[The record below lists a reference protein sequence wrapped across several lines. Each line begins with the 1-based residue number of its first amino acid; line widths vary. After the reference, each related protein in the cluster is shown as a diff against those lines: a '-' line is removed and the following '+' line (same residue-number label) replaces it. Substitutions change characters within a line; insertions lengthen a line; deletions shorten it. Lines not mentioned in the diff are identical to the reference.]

1 MGHRLGIDIGATKT
15 KLILLDPK
23 GQMLA
28 KEQILTESIGSVAPI
43 ADRAG
48 AELEE
53 LLAKHRL
60 KRSQLEGCGIGVAG
74 QLDPETG
81 VIDDSPNLQWFGVQ
95 FKRPMEKAL
104 GLRIRMANDV
114 NAAAWGE
121 YVYGSNRRCP
131 NLAAVFVGS
140 GIGGGFV
147 MNGALVEGASGTA
160 AEVGHAIFREN
171 GLRCDC
177 HRLGCHEAYAG
188 GHPMEKRMRKLARQ
202 GKSPIVEKMV
212 KGDLARI
219 NTRTIADAAKKG
231 DPVAGKIWQDA
242 VMSLCVLC
250 ANLVS
255 LLNPNRLVLGGGVVE
270 GNPSLLPAIRKFV
283 NERAVALSASKC
295 EIIVSQLKGDAIAL
309 GAAALVEI

>member
-23 GQMLA
+23 GKMLA
-28 KEQILTESIGSVAPI
+28 KEQILTDSIGAVEPI
-43 ADRAG
+43 AARAG
-48 AELEE
+48 AALEE
-53 LLAKHRL
+53 ILAKRRL

-95 FKRPMEKAL
+95 FKKPMEQAL

-121 YVYGSNRRCP
+121 YVYGSKRQCP
-131 NLAAVFVGS
+131 NLAAVFAGS

-147 MNGALVEGASGTA
+147 INGALVEGASGTA

-202 GKSPIVEKMV
+202 GKSPIVLKMV

-231 DPVAGKIWQDA
+231 DPVAGKIWKDA

-270 GNPSLLPAIRKFV
+270 GNPTLLPAIRKFV
-283 NERAVALSASKC
+283 KERAVALSASKC
-295 EIIVSQLKGDAIAL
+295 EIIISELKGDAIAL